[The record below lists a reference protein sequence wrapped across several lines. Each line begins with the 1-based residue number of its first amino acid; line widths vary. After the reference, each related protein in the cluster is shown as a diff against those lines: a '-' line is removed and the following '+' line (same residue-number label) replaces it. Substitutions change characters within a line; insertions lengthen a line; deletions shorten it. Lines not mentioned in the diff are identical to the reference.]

1 MAVSSPGAAVDARA
15 AVEPG
20 RGRAIDA
27 VGGRAGR
34 EPLGVA
40 QRGEIHHV
48 ACRSRRRGRREEGAQ
63 NGRER
68 GSAHERDGRA
78 RALGSDPVLPEIH
91 LGPLDLQTFGLC
103 FASAFLASG
112 ATMARRLKELGKPV
126 DWAYEMLFA
135 ALVGGLVG
143 SRVDYLIQNWD
154 KVSDDLLG
162 NIFSGSGLVFFG
174 GLAGG
179 AIGVILW
186 ALWRGALTWQLAD
199 AAAVPVAIGYT
210 VGRVGCQL
218 SGDGDYGVSSNLPWA
233 MSYPDGTVPT
243 TDEVHPTPIYETLA
257 MGIATLVLWRLRD
270 RFAPGVLIGI
280 YLVIVGVERFLVE
293 LIRRNDSVVAG
304 ITLPQLVSLGVIA
317 LGTAIILMR
326 RNALR
331 PATA

>member
-1 MAVSSPGAAVDARA
+1 
-15 AVEPG
+15 
-20 RGRAIDA
+20 
-27 VGGRAGR
+27 
-34 EPLGVA
+34 
-40 QRGEIHHV
+40 
-48 ACRSRRRGRREEGAQ
+48 
-63 NGRER
+63 
-68 GSAHERDGRA
+68 
-78 RALGSDPVLPEIH
+78 VLPEIH

-143 SRVDYLIQNWD
+143 SRIDYLIQNWD

-218 SGDGDYGVSSNLPWA
+218 SGDGDYGISSDLPWA

-317 LGTAIILMR
+317 LGTAIILVR